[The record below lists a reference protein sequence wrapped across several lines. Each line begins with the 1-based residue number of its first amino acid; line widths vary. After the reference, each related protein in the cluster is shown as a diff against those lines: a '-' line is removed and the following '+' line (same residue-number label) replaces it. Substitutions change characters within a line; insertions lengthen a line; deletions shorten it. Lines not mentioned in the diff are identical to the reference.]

1 MGHSPPPSAV
11 YVRSFL
17 CPFFTLIK
25 PPHKSPEWSSLV
37 SGPKAKSSSEIM
49 NLKSFTVMYQREIL
63 NLNACP
69 KRLDRQCNPIW
80 KDSPNEYEEAGGDSE
95 LLWEHSEST
104 IEKTYLRSHTC
115 LRFLSSISAHT
126 VTLLKMSRYHR
137 GLSFGGG
144 AGLRLLPPSPSIWLH
159 STWGKVRSFSEAV
172 SEVFSHTIP
181 FLRNWTNV

>member
-1 MGHSPPPSAV
+1 
-11 YVRSFL
+11 
-17 CPFFTLIK
+17 
-25 PPHKSPEWSSLV
+25 
-37 SGPKAKSSSEIM
+37 
-49 NLKSFTVMYQREIL
+49 MYQREIL

-115 LRFLSSISAHT
+115 LRFLSSISAHI

-144 AGLRLLPPSPSIWLH
+144 GG
-159 STWGKVRSFSEAV
+159 T
-172 SEVFSHTIP
+172 
-181 FLRNWTNV
+181 

>member
-144 AGLRLLPPSPSIWLH
+144 GRDLDFYLHPLLSGYTVLEEKSDL
-159 STWGKVRSFSEAV
+159 SQKQ
-172 SEVFSHTIP
+172 
-181 FLRNWTNV
+181 FLKSSATLSLS